1 MATQEEI
8 DQADCFSLGID
19 AQIFVE
25 GDADTVFWSAVFRHF
40 APSLKIRLYPSGGNS
55 SLRGCVELEKI
66 LDRDGVNQ
74 YRILCFDSDYLRYWT
89 GNVRYD
95 LPFILQTYTYAFDN
109 YNTLPQRLNE
119 IIESVTR
126 ETDSTKIN
134 FDFQQFLLDYSKT
147 VYPLF
152 VYFVAKRK
160 IDKHCAK
167 PEFSNQTIFQQP
179 FSNYNKI
186 IKDIGVLVLNQINAD
201 YTTISTT
208 EYDATAAELKDIY
221 GINETNT
228 WLFIRGH
235 DMQDK
240 VVFALLD
247 DITKHISNQKISE
260 YTTKKATDPT
270 FETILQQYINH
281 LGFDIQKSKKAT
293 IEEQEIQLN
302 ESRKR
307 KINTLLNDAF
317 RYAITD
323 TACAPMQKIG
333 VKISNIATFF

>member
-1 MATQEEI
+1 MATQEDI
-8 DQADCFSLGID
+8 DKADCFSLGID

-74 YRILCFDSDYLRYWT
+74 YRILCFDSDYSRYWT
-89 GNVRYD
+89 GDTRYD
-95 LPFILQTYTYAFDN
+95 LPFILQTYAYSFDN
-109 YNTLPQRLNE
+109 YNTLPQRLNQ
-119 IIESVTR
+119 IIETVTR
-126 ETDSTKIN
+126 ETDTTKIN

-186 IKDIGVLVLNQINAD
+186 IKDIEILVLNQRESLPIAPSDMLLIND
-201 YTTISTT
+201 VV
-208 EYDATAAELKDIY
+208 
-221 GINETNT
+221 NEKIANYFKAKG
-228 WLFIRGH
+228 LDVASMDENFLS
-235 DMQDK
+235 Q
-240 VVFALLD
+240 FANDFD
-247 DITKHISNQKISE
+247 DE
-260 YTTKKATDPT
+260 D
-270 FETILQQYINH
+270 
-281 LGFDIQKSKKAT
+281 FDSIDFA
-293 IEEQEIQLN
+293 
-302 ESRKR
+302 
-307 KINTLLNDAF
+307 
-317 RYAITD
+317 
-323 TACAPMQKIG
+323 
-333 VKISNIATFF
+333 